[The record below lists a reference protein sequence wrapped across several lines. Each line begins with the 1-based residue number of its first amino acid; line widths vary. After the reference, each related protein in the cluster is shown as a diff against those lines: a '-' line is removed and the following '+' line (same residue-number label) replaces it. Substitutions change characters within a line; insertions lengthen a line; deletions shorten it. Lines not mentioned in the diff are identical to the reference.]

1 MSGSLSVWT
10 RPRSYWDVVGKH
22 LPLALLSGTALL
34 VASLVPLHL
43 LPMRSCTFL
52 NLTGYPCPFCG
63 FNRSFWAMA
72 RWDWAYAFHEA
83 PLACLLYMTVVLT
96 FVVNALGLLLGRQ
109 IRLSRLLSPQ
119 RIYVRWIFIVV
130 SALFFLNWFYR
141 LALGLR

>member
-22 LPLALLSGTALL
+22 LPLALLSGMALL
-34 VASLVPLHL
+34 VAGLVPLHL

-63 FNRSFWAMA
+63 FSRSFWAMA

-83 PLACLLYMTVVLT
+83 PLACLLYMTVALT
-96 FVVNALGLLLGRQ
+96 FAVNALGLLLGRQ

-119 RIYVRWIFIVV
+119 GINARWIFIVV

-141 LALGLR
+141 LALGLK

>member
-1 MSGSLSVWT
+1 MSGSLPVWT

-22 LPLALLSGTALL
+22 LPLALLSGMALL

-43 LPMRSCTFL
+43 LPIRSCTFL

-63 FNRSFWAMA
+63 FTRSFWAMA

-83 PLACLLYMTVVLT
+83 PLACLLYIAVALT
-96 FVVNALGLLLGRQ
+96 FVVNALGLLVDRQ
-109 IRLSRLLSPQ
+109 IRLSRLLSP
-119 RIYVRWIFIVV
+119 RGINGRWIFIVV
-130 SALFFLNWFYR
+130 SVLFILNWFYR